1 MNQAPGSGHRLRWRA
16 TLTTLALV
24 AASLVVTSPV
34 AADVRV
40 TVRAGDSLSL
50 LSLEYGVSVSAIMAA
65 NGITNPDLLYMG
77 QELVIP
83 GVGPSA
89 ATTSVV
95 VTVEWGDSLSAIA
108 TDYGV
113 SVSALMEANG
123 IVNANAIFEGQE
135 LVVPGVS
142 GPLLPAGPAVVT
154 VTSGDTLSEI
164 AERYGVGLSALMSAN
179 SLTNADTIY
188 IGQQLTIPGTG
199 PPPTTTLP
207 PLRVTVVAGDN
218 LSGIAATYGVT
229 ISAIVEA
236 NDLANPN
243 LLTVGQELLIPGV
256 YGSAAASQFSTD
268 YGPVFVDGR
277 GWGHGRGM
285 GQYGALGYAIDEGWT
300 RNQIL
305 DHYYGGTTAG
315 SVSDQDIGVRLLAH
329 DSRPTTVYVES
340 ALLAVAGESGDWTQV
355 DGQAVRVTLEGDADR
370 YRVATGSSCTGSFSD
385 TGLVIASPIVRIRAA
400 HMAPPGATTTTTT
413 TTTVPPEGA
422 TTTTTTTPP
431 DDDEPGWDDPYADCR
446 GTEHCENPPAGFGSW
461 DEYDAANDPNYVP
474 PTTTVPPEGAT
485 TTATTTTAPP
495 TTTVPPSGSVFQD
508 LDTNEADLDWTL
520 QVCEGTNGSSW
531 YRGEIRAARAGSHQR
546 TVNWLPV
553 EQYLRSVV
561 PREMPADWG
570 DMGGGAGMAALEV
583 QAVAARSYALAE
595 HRYEYAKTCDSI
607 RCQVYEGRRTR
618 LGSQSWSNEDPRS
631 DNAISA
637 TSGLVRMQ
645 DGEVARTEFSASTGG
660 HTITADFPGVP
671 DAGDDVEINPV
682 HRWSKEL
689 SVADVASR
697 FGLGPLY
704 EIEVVVRDGFGDDGG
719 RAEEIEFRARDGQ
732 RFTVTGNRFRREFGL
747 KSNWYGVTYGP
758 PEAAT
763 SFPEERLD
771 EYRITT
777 GYTDDEWVSVDDSA
791 AYLGMTPA
799 EFQLAAIW
807 AVAFLLNLSAD
818 PNGPGPIAEPPVSD
832 GPHWTQTAYFARQ
845 GDQAAAEQVAEA
857 FSITGEQ
864 AQKVA
869 VTILAFL
876 VQLAKAAGR

>member
-16 TLTTLALV
+16 ALTTLALV
-24 AASLVVTSPV
+24 AASLISASPV
-34 AADVRV
+34 VADVRV
-40 TVRAGDSLSL
+40 TVRAGESLSL
-50 LSLEYGVSVSAIMAA
+50 LSLKYGVSVSAIMAA

-83 GVGPSA
+83 GVGPSV
-89 ATTSVV
+89 ATASVV

-108 TDYGV
+108 GDYGV
-113 SVSALMEANG
+113 SVAALMETNG
-123 IVNANAIFEGQE
+123 IGDANAIFAGQE

-154 VTSGDTLSEI
+154 VASGDTLSEI
-164 AERYGVGLSALMSAN
+164 AQRYGVGLSALMSAN

-229 ISAIVEA
+229 ISAIAVA
-236 NDLANPN
+236 NGITNPN

-256 YGSAAASQFSTD
+256 YDSAAVSQFSTD

-329 DSRPTTVYVES
+329 DSKPTTVYVES

-385 TGLVIASPIVRIRAA
+385 TGLRISSPIVRIRAA
-400 HMAPPGATTTTTT
+400 DMAPPGAPPTTTTTT
-413 TTTVPPEGA
+413 TA
-422 TTTTTTTPP
+422 
-431 DDDEPGWDDPYADCR
+431 
-446 GTEHCENPPAGFGSW
+446 
-461 DEYDAANDPNYVP
+461 P
-474 PTTTVPPEGAT
+474 PTTT
-485 TTATTTTAPP
+485 TTTTAPP
-495 TTTVPPSGSVFQD
+495 TTTVPPTTTAPPSSSVFQD

-531 YRGEIRAARAGSHQR
+531 YRGEIRAARAGSRQR

-570 DMGGGAGMAALEV
+570 DMGAGAGMAALEV

-618 LGSQSWSNEDPRS
+618 LASQSWSNEDPRS
-631 DNAISA
+631 DNAILA

-719 RAEEIEFRARDGQ
+719 RAEEVEFRARDGQ

-777 GYTDDEWVSVDDSA
+777 GYTDDEWVSVDESA
-791 AYLGMTPA
+791 KYLDMTPA

-818 PNGPGPIAEPPVSD
+818 PNGPGPLAEPPVSD
-832 GPHWTQTAYFARQ
+832 GPHWTQTAYFAGQ
-845 GDQAAAEQVAEA
+845 GDQAAVEQVAEA

-869 VTILAFL
+869 VTILVFL